1 MPLRTRITA
10 HGIEETIRELT
21 QIKERISDLSP
32 FWRTYA
38 VPMIQNALEEIFLS
52 EGPGW
57 APLAPSTI
65 RSRKYP
71 DLPILQQ
78 TGELKA
84 SIIDHPSIQI
94 TQRQLL
100 YGTSNPYAQFHED
113 GTYKM
118 PARPFLRPARRATME
133 EIRVQFRNY
142 FRQVIR

>member
-1 MPLRTRITA
+1 MRD
-10 HGIEETIRELT
+10 
-21 QIKERISDLSP
+21 RISDLSP
-32 FWRTYA
+32 FWRTFA

-52 EGPGW
+52 EGLGW

-71 DLPILQQ
+71 GLPILQQ
-78 TGELKA
+78 TGDLKA
-84 SIIDHPSIQI
+84 SIVDHPSIQI

-118 PARPFLRPARRATME
+118 PARPFLRPARRAVMG
-133 EIRVQFRNY
+133 EIRMQFRRY
-142 FRQVIR
+142 FNQVIR